1 MVELNQS
8 VKMGNS
14 IKGAQKGF
22 LGSRRTLTIILA
34 TYGVMLAVLL
44 FDLREQLRAEALA
57 RISGS
62 MTSLVEE
69 TFKTVTDEALARD
82 LDYIELGMN
91 ELLHDNEEVLE
102 ETALRA
108 LEIPEVMGTISYED
122 GGDILASFSTN
133 EGEVPPTAGD
143 FETARDTPLVRFTEP
158 AELSILHHVGEDSE
172 SGFIFL
178 QMEGDPL
185 AAERKALDGKL
196 IRQGLFA
203 FTGGGGLI
211 MFVFLA
217 FLRRLRRSQEALAE
231 RTERLAESNQ
241 RLTQASKAAGVGAV
255 TSHLMH
261 ALKNPLAGL
270 REYAREQREDGAD
283 HETAR
288 LLTETTDRMQTMV
301 EDTLATLSETEAD
314 EAAYSFSVAEI
325 LELARQR
332 LESTANKANVK
343 MIIEDVAPDIEIDN
357 LRANL
362 LVSIL
367 LNLGQNAIDAS
378 TEGEVK
384 LEAKQEAENLEFRVR
399 DDGEGVA
406 EQVRERLFRP
416 VQSSKPSGSGVGLA
430 ICRELAQR
438 IDAEVSLESSSTEG
452 SCFLV
457 RIDTAKNNLLASN

>member
-1 MVELNQS
+1 MVKTSNDNQ
-8 VKMGNS
+8 
-14 IKGAQKGF
+14 AGF
-22 LGSRRTLTIILA
+22 LGSRRTLAIILA

-44 FDLREQLRAEALA
+44 FDLREQLRTEALV
-57 RISGS
+57 RIAGAMSP
-62 MTSLVEE
+62 LVEE
-69 TFKTVTDEALARD
+69 TFKMVADDALVRD

-108 LEIPEVMGTISYED
+108 LEIPEIKGAISFED
-122 GGDILASFSTN
+122 GGEVLASFSAS
-133 EGEVPPTAGD
+133 EDEVLPTASD
-143 FETARDTPLVRFTEP
+143 FETARNSPLVLFTEP
-158 AELSILHHVGEDSE
+158 AELSILHHMGDDSE

-211 MFVFLA
+211 LVVFMS

-241 RLTQASKAAGVGAV
+241 RLTQACKAAGIGAV

-283 HETAR
+283 RETAR

-367 LNLGQNAIDAS
+367 LNLGQNAIYAS
-378 TEGEVK
+378 TEGEVN

-399 DDGEGVA
+399 DDGEGLP
-406 EQVRERLFRP
+406 EKIRDRLFRP
-416 VQSSKPSGSGVGLA
+416 VQSTKPGGSGVGLA

-438 IDAEVSLESSSTEG
+438 IETEVSLESSGPKG
-452 SCFLV
+452 SCFLL
-457 RIDTAKNNLLASN
+457 RLPLTTEGLDS

>member
-1 MVELNQS
+1 MSEAS
-8 VKMGNS
+8 KDDR
-14 IKGAQKGF
+14 AGF
-22 LGSRRTLTIILA
+22 LGSRRTLAIILA
-34 TYGVMLAVLL
+34 TYGIMLAVLL
-44 FDLREQLRAEALA
+44 YDLREQLQTEALA
-57 RISGS
+57 RIAGA
-62 MTSLVEE
+62 TAPLIEE
-69 TFKTVTDEALARD
+69 TFRMVTDEALARD

-122 GGDILASFSTN
+122 GGEILASFSTN
-133 EGEVPPTAGD
+133 EGEIPPAAGD

-211 MFVFLA
+211 LVVFMS
-217 FLRRLRRSQEALAE
+217 FLRRLRRSREALAE
-231 RTERLAESNQ
+231 KSQKLTETNRRLA
-241 RLTQASKAAGVGAV
+241 QACKAAGVGAV

-270 REYAREQREDGAD
+270 REYAREQREVGEDE
-283 HETAR
+283 ETAR
-288 LLTETTDRMQTMV
+288 LLTEATDRMQTMV
-301 EDTLATLSETEAD
+301 EDTLGTLGETEAD
-314 EAAYSFSVAEI
+314 EATYSFSVAEV

-332 LESTANKANVK
+332 LEPTANKAEVNL
-343 MIIEDVAPDIEIDN
+343 IIVDDDPEIELDN

-362 LVSIL
+362 LVPIL

-378 TEGEVK
+378 AKGVVK
-384 LEAKQEAENLEFRVR
+384 LEGKQEAENLEFRVR
-399 DDGEGVA
+399 DDGEGVP
-406 EQVRERLFRP
+406 EQIRERLFRP
-416 VQSSKPSGSGVGLA
+416 VQSSKPGGSGVGLA
-430 ICRELAQR
+430 ICRELAHR
-438 IDAEVSLESSSTEG
+438 IDAEVSLESSGSEG

-457 RIDTAKNNLLASN
+457 RIEMEKNN

>member
-1 MVELNQS
+1 MSEAS
-8 VKMGNS
+8 KDDR
-14 IKGAQKGF
+14 AGF
-22 LGSRRTLTIILA
+22 LGSRRTLAIILA
-34 TYGVMLAVLL
+34 TYGIMLAVLL
-44 FDLREQLRAEALA
+44 YDLREQLQTEALA
-57 RISGS
+57 RIAGA
-62 MTSLVEE
+62 TAPLIEE
-69 TFKTVTDEALARD
+69 TFRMVTDEALARD

-122 GGDILASFSTN
+122 GGEILASFSTN
-133 EGEVPPTAGD
+133 EGEIPPAAGD

-211 MFVFLA
+211 LVVFMS
-217 FLRRLRRSQEALAE
+217 FLRRLRRSREALAE
-231 RTERLAESNQ
+231 KSQKLAETNRRLA
-241 RLTQASKAAGVGAV
+241 QACKAAGVGAV

-270 REYAREQREDGAD
+270 REYAREQREVGEDE
-283 HETAR
+283 ETAR
-288 LLTETTDRMQTMV
+288 LLTEATDRMQTMV
-301 EDTLATLSETEAD
+301 EDTLGTLGETEAD
-314 EAAYSFSVAEI
+314 EATYSFSVAEV

-332 LESTANKANVK
+332 LEPTANKAEVNL
-343 MIIEDVAPDIEIDN
+343 IIVDDDPEIELDN

-362 LVSIL
+362 LVPIL

-378 TEGEVK
+378 AKGVVK
-384 LEAKQEAENLEFRVR
+384 LEGKQEAENLEFRVR
-399 DDGEGVA
+399 DDGEGVP
-406 EQVRERLFRP
+406 EQIRERLFRP
-416 VQSSKPSGSGVGLA
+416 VQSSKPGGSGVGLA
-430 ICRELAQR
+430 ICRELAHR
-438 IDAEVSLESSSTEG
+438 IDAEVSLESSGSEG

-457 RIDTAKNNLLASN
+457 RIEMEKNN

>member
-1 MVELNQS
+1 MSEAS
-8 VKMGNS
+8 KDDR
-14 IKGAQKGF
+14 AGF
-22 LGSRRTLTIILA
+22 LGSRRTLAIILA
-34 TYGVMLAVLL
+34 TYGIMLAVLL
-44 FDLREQLRAEALA
+44 YDLREQLQTEALA
-57 RISGS
+57 RIAGA
-62 MTSLVEE
+62 TAPLIEE
-69 TFKTVTDEALARD
+69 TFRMVTDEALARD

-122 GGDILASFSTN
+122 GGEILASFSTN
-133 EGEVPPTAGD
+133 EGEIPPAAGD

-211 MFVFLA
+211 LVVFMS
-217 FLRRLRRSQEALAE
+217 FLRRLRRSREALAE
-231 RTERLAESNQ
+231 KSQKLAETNRRLA
-241 RLTQASKAAGVGAV
+241 QACKAAGVGAV

-270 REYAREQREDGAD
+270 REYAREQREVGEDE
-283 HETAR
+283 ETAR
-288 LLTETTDRMQTMV
+288 LLTEATDRMQTMV
-301 EDTLATLSETEAD
+301 EDTLGTLGETEAD
-314 EAAYSFSVAEI
+314 EATYSFSVAEV

-332 LESTANKANVK
+332 LEPTANKAEVNL
-343 MIIEDVAPDIEIDN
+343 IIVDDDPEIELDN

-362 LVSIL
+362 LVPIL

-378 TEGEVK
+378 AKGVVK
-384 LEAKQEAENLEFRVR
+384 LEGKQEAENLEFRVR
-399 DDGEGVA
+399 DDGEGVP
-406 EQVRERLFRP
+406 EQIRERLFRP
-416 VQSSKPSGSGVGLA
+416 VQSSKPGGSGVGLA
-430 ICRELAQR
+430 ICRELAHR
-438 IDAEVSLESSSTEG
+438 IDAEVSLESSGSEG

-457 RIDTAKNNLLASN
+457 RIEIAKNN

>member
-1 MVELNQS
+1 MVKTNNDNQ
-8 VKMGNS
+8 
-14 IKGAQKGF
+14 AGF
-22 LGSRRTLTIILA
+22 LGSRRTLAIILA

-44 FDLREQLRAEALA
+44 FDLREQLRTEALV
-57 RISGS
+57 RIAGAMSP
-62 MTSLVEE
+62 LVEE
-69 TFKTVTDEALARD
+69 TFKMVADDALVRD

-108 LEIPEVMGTISYED
+108 LEIPEIKGAISFED
-122 GGDILASFSTN
+122 GGEVLASFSAS
-133 EGEVPPTAGD
+133 EDEVLPTASD
-143 FETARDTPLVRFTEP
+143 FETARNSPLVLFTEP
-158 AELSILHHVGEDSE
+158 AELSILHHMGDDSE

-211 MFVFLA
+211 LVVFMS

-241 RLTQASKAAGVGAV
+241 RLTQACKAAGIGAV

-283 HETAR
+283 RETAR

-367 LNLGQNAIDAS
+367 LNLGQNAIYAS
-378 TEGEVK
+378 TEGEVN

-399 DDGEGVA
+399 DDGEGLP
-406 EQVRERLFRP
+406 EKIRDRLFRP
-416 VQSSKPSGSGVGLA
+416 VQSTKPGGSGVGLA

-438 IDAEVSLESSSTEG
+438 IETEVSLESSGPKG
-452 SCFLV
+452 SCFLL
-457 RIDTAKNNLLASN
+457 RLPLTTEGLDS

>member
-1 MVELNQS
+1 MVALTFR
-8 VKMGNS
+8 KMPETS
-14 IKGAQKGF
+14 KDIQAGF
-22 LGSRRTLTIILA
+22 LGSRRTLAVILA
-34 TYGVMLAVLL
+34 TYGVMLGVLL
-44 FDLREQLRAEALA
+44 YDLREQLRTEALT
-57 RISGS
+57 RIAGA
-62 MTSLVEE
+62 TAPLIEE
-69 TFKTVTDEALARD
+69 AFTIVADEALARD

-91 ELLHDNEEVLE
+91 ELLHDKEEVLE

-108 LEIPEVMGTISYED
+108 LEIPEIKGAISYED
-122 GGDILASFSTN
+122 GGDILASFSAS
-133 EGEVPPTAGD
+133 ESEVPPTADD
-143 FETARDTPLVRFTEP
+143 FETARNSPLVRFTEP

-211 MFVFLA
+211 LVVFMS
-217 FLRRLRRSQEALAE
+217 FLRRLRRSREALAE
-231 RTERLAESNQ
+231 KSQKLAETNRRLA
-241 RLTQASKAAGVGAV
+241 QACKAAGVGAV

-270 REYAREQREDGAD
+270 REYARERREEGEDE
-283 HETAR
+283 ETAQ
-288 LLTETTDRMQTMV
+288 LLTEATDRMQTMV
-301 EDTLATLSETEAD
+301 EETLGTLSETEAD
-314 EAAYSFSVAEI
+314 EGTYSFSVAEI

-332 LESTANKANVK
+332 LEPTANKSNVK
-343 MIIEDVAPDIEIDN
+343 LIIEDDAPDIEIDN

-362 LVSIL
+362 LLPIL

-378 TEGEVK
+378 AQREVK
-384 LEAKQEAENLEFRVR
+384 LEGKQEAENLEFRVR
-399 DDGEGVA
+399 DHGEGVP
-406 EQVRERLFRP
+406 EKIRQRLFQP
-416 VQSSKPSGSGVGLA
+416 VQSTKSGGSGVGLA
-430 ICRELAQR
+430 ICRELAHR

-457 RIDTAKNNLLASN
+457 RIETTKKQSFSF

>member
-1 MVELNQS
+1 MVALTFREMPETSKDNQ
-8 VKMGNS
+8 
-14 IKGAQKGF
+14 AGF
-22 LGSRRTLTIILA
+22 LGSRRTLALILA

-44 FDLREQLRAEALA
+44 YDLREQLQTEALA
-57 RISGS
+57 RIAGA
-62 MTSLVEE
+62 TAPLVEE
-69 TFKTVTDEALARD
+69 TFNKVADEALARD

-91 ELLHDNEEVLE
+91 ELLHDKEEVLE

-108 LEIPEVMGTISYED
+108 LEIPEIKGAISYED
-122 GGDILASFSTN
+122 GGKILASFSAS
-133 EGEVPPTAGD
+133 ESEVPPAADD
-143 FETARDTPLVRFTEP
+143 FETARNSPLVRFTEP

-211 MFVFLA
+211 LFVFLA

-231 RTERLAESNQ
+231 RTERLAESNH
-241 RLTQASKAAGVGAV
+241 RLTQACKAAGVGAV

-270 REYAREQREDGAD
+270 REYARERREDGED
-283 HETAR
+283 EETAQ
-288 LLTETTDRMQTMV
+288 LLTEATDRMQTMV
-301 EDTLATLSETEAD
+301 EDTLGTLSETEAD
-314 EAAYSFSVAEI
+314 EATYSFSVAEI

-343 MIIEDVAPDIEIDN
+343 LIIEDVAGEVELDN

-362 LVSIL
+362 LVPIL

-378 TEGEVK
+378 AKGEVK
-384 LEAKQEAENLEFRVR
+384 LEGIQEAENLEFRIR
-399 DDGEGVA
+399 DDGKGIP
-406 EQVRERLFRP
+406 EQFRDRLFRP
-416 VQSSKPSGSGVGLA
+416 IQSSKPGGTGVGLA

-438 IDAEVSLESSSTEG
+438 IDAEISLESSSSAGT
-452 SCFLV
+452 CFLV
-457 RIDTAKNNLLASN
+457 RIDTAKKQHHL

>member
-1 MVELNQS
+1 MSEAS
-8 VKMGNS
+8 KDDR
-14 IKGAQKGF
+14 AGF
-22 LGSRRTLTIILA
+22 LGSRRTLAIILA
-34 TYGVMLAVLL
+34 TYGIMLAVLL
-44 FDLREQLRAEALA
+44 YDLREQLQTEALA
-57 RISGS
+57 RIAGA
-62 MTSLVEE
+62 TAPLIEE
-69 TFKTVTDEALARD
+69 TFRMVTDEALARD

-122 GGDILASFSTN
+122 GGEILASFSTN
-133 EGEVPPTAGD
+133 EGEIPPAAGD

-211 MFVFLA
+211 PVVFMS
-217 FLRRLRRSQEALAE
+217 FLRRLRRSREALAE
-231 RTERLAESNQ
+231 KSQKLAETNRRLA
-241 RLTQASKAAGVGAV
+241 QACKAAGVGAV

-270 REYAREQREDGAD
+270 REYAREQREVGEDE
-283 HETAR
+283 ETAR
-288 LLTETTDRMQTMV
+288 LLTEATDRMQTMV
-301 EDTLATLSETEAD
+301 EDTLGTLGETEAD
-314 EAAYSFSVAEI
+314 EATYSFSVAEV

-332 LESTANKANVK
+332 LEPTANKAEVNL
-343 MIIEDVAPDIEIDN
+343 IIVDDDPEIELDN

-362 LVSIL
+362 LVPIL

-378 TEGEVK
+378 AKGVVK
-384 LEAKQEAENLEFRVR
+384 LEGKQEAENLEFRVR
-399 DDGEGVA
+399 DDGEGVP
-406 EQVRERLFRP
+406 EQIRERLFRP
-416 VQSSKPSGSGVGLA
+416 VQSSKPGGSGVGLA
-430 ICRELAQR
+430 ICRELAHR
-438 IDAEVSLESSSTEG
+438 IDAEVSLESSGSEG

-457 RIDTAKNNLLASN
+457 RIEMEKNN

>member
-57 RISGS
+57 RIAGS

-108 LEIPEVMGTISYED
+108 LEIPKVKGAISFD
-122 GGDILASFSTN
+122 QAGNSLVSFSAS
-133 EGEVPPTAGD
+133 EDHITATSAD
-143 FETARDTPLVRFTEP
+143 FETARDTPLVNFREP
-158 AELSILHHVGEDSE
+158 GELSILHHVGEDSE

-178 QMEGDPL
+178 QMEGGPL
-185 AAERKALDGKL
+185 AAERETLDGKL

-211 MFVFLA
+211 IVVFMS
-217 FLRRLRRSQEALAE
+217 FLGRLRRSREALAE
-231 RTERLAESNQ
+231 KSKKLAETNRRLA
-241 RLTQASKAAGVGAV
+241 QACKAAGVGAV

-270 REYAREQREDGAD
+270 REYARERREEGAD
-283 HETAR
+283 EETAQ
-288 LLTETTDRMQTMV
+288 LLTEATDRMQTMV
-301 EDTLATLSETEAD
+301 EDTLGTLSETEAD
-314 EAAYSFSVAEI
+314 EATYSFSVAEI

-332 LESTANKANVK
+332 LEPTANKAGVK
-343 MIIEDVAPDIEIDN
+343 LIIEDDGTEIELDN

-362 LVSIL
+362 LVPIL
-367 LNLGQNAIDAS
+367 LNLGQNAIETS

-384 LEAKQEAENLEFRVR
+384 LEAKQKGENLEFRVR
-399 DDGEGVA
+399 DHGEGVP
-406 EQVRERLFRP
+406 EQIRERLFRP
-416 VQSSKPSGSGVGLA
+416 VQSSKVGGSGVGLA

-438 IDAEVSLESSSTEG
+438 IDAEVSLESSSSEG

-457 RIDTAKNNLLASN
+457 RIEVEKTIKPVTR